1 MARRALLLAGALVA
15 GVVVLAFAAAALVL
29 ASGPGHAVAR
39 RLAVAALEGVVDGR
53 VRVGSL
59 GGPLW
64 REVDARDVELATP
77 DGRPVIRVAHLT
89 ARYALADLVRRR
101 FVLSRVV
108 IDGPAVTLE
117 EGADGHLNLEHLF
130 RLLGP
135 HQGPPGRRP
144 VVDLRDVRLTHGVLV
159 LRERGDGGAPRIRQF
174 TGIRMDLAR
183 LRASNPDTAGVA
195 IDLRHLAVTI
205 SDPAAVVRDA
215 AGRATVE
222 GDSVRFALPHLAL
235 PGTVGAANGVVRWGR
250 GVGPGR
256 ARLDL
261 AANLRRASFA
271 DFRWAAAGLPASG
284 GGRVRVRARLLEHGS
299 EWSFAD
305 ADLRSGRS
313 ALRGSVELAA
323 PPDGPVRIGK
333 LSMDAKPLDLAVLE
347 PLVGRLPVGGAV
359 SGHLTASGPLTG
371 LAVGADLAFTDE
383 RVPGHPVNR
392 LTGSGVVTLGG
403 RDGFTFHHFAVSG
416 ASLSMETIER
426 LAPSVGLHGELGM
439 AGDLDGP
446 WRAATFDGSLSHDD
460 GEGDPSRLR
469 GTIRL
474 GLADTLRV
482 DADVVADSV
491 SLDDV
496 ARSYRSVA
504 LAGMVSGR
512 VRLAGPVT
520 GLAYEAD
527 LSGPG
532 GAVRASGEI
541 AARDS
546 AVHLRGS
553 GSFSGID
560 LARRVPGGPPSRLDG
575 TWRADVVLP
584 TASDTAP
591 TTGTLA
597 LLLDSSE
604 VAGIALDRAG
614 ASLTLTRDAVAV
626 DTAYADQREVGL
638 VATGSLGRPGRP
650 AGRLRFAFR
659 ADTLEKVWPLV
670 SWARKAAGDTTP
682 FGLGGAGRVS
692 GQVVGTTAA
701 WTAQGDVSV
710 DSVALGPIAA
720 MAAHAAGSLERS
732 ARGWVFGLRASAETL
747 AVDGMRYQQV
757 AVGASG
763 PLDSLRLHAAAA
775 FGLGSSVE
783 TDLALGLD
791 STGWTAR
798 VTAGRLALPQ
808 RVWQLARPASIVSSA
823 DAVAVDS
830 LELRAESGGLVRIT
844 GRVPRAQP
852 GDLSLEADS
861 VPLWDLYALAELD
874 TTGIGGLLDARVRVV
889 GPAGSPRIE
898 AAAGVTD
905 GRFGDFHAPRLEG
918 SASYADRR
926 LVFSGGL
933 GNGGGRVVNASG
945 SLPLDLALEAVARRQ
960 LPDSLRIRVRADS
973 VDLAILD
980 ALTPLVRG
988 VSGRL
993 VADVSVEGTWE
1004 RPDLTGSARI
1014 VDGAVGIP
1022 ALGARYSG
1030 IEARLS
1036 LSGDRLRVED
1046 ARLRGGAGTLAI
1058 GGDVRFEALTHPML
1072 DLTLKARSFSAF
1084 SQRDFAGLTVTGE
1097 LRLAG
1102 PAVGATLTGG
1112 VVVDAGFLAFA
1123 DLVEKRIVNL
1133 DDPEFRA
1140 VVDSSLAQATGLGPS
1155 VQNVLLD
1162 SLRIRDLT
1170 VAMGPDVWLRSHEAN
1185 IQLAGSFTVAK
1196 DVEAGASR
1204 YRLDG
1209 TLRAVRGTYRL
1220 VVGPT
1225 AKEFRVTR
1233 GTVRFFGTPD
1243 LNPVLDIAAEH
1254 TVRSVSG
1261 GDLVVRAVIG
1271 GTLLV
1276 PKLSLESDERPPLS
1290 ETEIVSYLLFGRPSF
1305 DLASGGGGGGG
1316 GGTATSTSEQA
1327 IFQGAM
1333 AGLAG
1338 ALSGELE
1345 QTLVTNLGIPVDYIA
1360 IRPGGGTVGDIFSS
1374 TRVEAG
1380 TQLGE
1385 RTFLTL
1391 NAGLCQVARGLS
1403 SQALGASVEHRLTGR
1418 FTMEASIEPTVEECR
1433 PVGFQI
1439 RPPAPYQIGFDLFWQ
1454 WGTP

>member
-1 MARRALLLAGALVA
+1 MARRVLFLAGVAAL
-15 GVVVLAFAAAALVL
+15 GLVVLGLAAATLIL
-29 ASGPGHAVAR
+29 ASAPGHAVAR
-39 RLAVAALEGVVDGR
+39 RLVVAALERAVDGR
-53 VRVGSL
+53 VRIGSL

-64 REVDARDVELATP
+64 RELDAREIELATP
-77 DGRPVIRVAHLT
+77 DGRPVIRAARLT
-89 ARYALADLVRRR
+89 VRYTLADLVRRR
-101 FVLSRVV
+101 FVLTHVA
-108 IDGPAVTLE
+108 IDAPAVTLE
-117 EGADGHLNLEHLF
+117 EGADGHLNIEHLF

-135 HQGPPGRRP
+135 RSGPAGRRP
-144 VVDLRDVRLTHGVLV
+144 VVDLRDVRLRHGSLV
-159 LRERGDGGAPRIRQF
+159 LRERNGDGGTRVRQF
-174 TGIRMDLAR
+174 TGIQMDLAR
-183 LRASNPDTAGVA
+183 VRASSPDTAGVL
-195 IDLRHLAVTI
+195 IDIRHLAVAI
-205 SDPAAVVRDA
+205 SDPAALVRDA
-215 AGRATVE
+215 KGRATVE
-222 GDSVRFALPHLAL
+222 GDSVRFDLPRLAL
-235 PGTVGAANGVVRWGR
+235 PGTVGTAQGVVRWGR
-250 GVGPGR
+250 AVAAGR
-256 ARLDL
+256 PKLDL

-271 DFRWAAAGLPASG
+271 DFRWAAGGLPASG
-284 GGRVRVRARLLEHGS
+284 GGRVRVRARLLRHGS

-313 ALRGSVELAA
+313 VVRGSVDLVA
-323 PPDGPVRIGK
+323 PPSGSVRLGK
-333 LSMDAKPLDLAVLE
+333 LSVDAKPLDLGLLE
-347 PLVGRLPVGGAV
+347 PLLGKLPVGGVV

-371 LAVGADLAFTDE
+371 LTVGADLAFTDE
-383 RVPGHPVNR
+383 RVAGHPVNR
-392 LTGSGVVTLGG
+392 VAGSGLVALGG
-403 RDGFTFHHFAVSG
+403 RDGFTFHHFAVTS
-416 ASLSMETIER
+416 ASLALGTIER
-426 LAPSVGLHGELGM
+426 FAPSVGLKGQLGLV
-439 AGDLDGP
+439 GDLDGP
-446 WRAATFDGSLSHDD
+446 WRAATFGGTLSHDD
-460 GEGDPSRLR
+460 GHGDPSRLR
-469 GTIRL
+469 GTMRL

-496 ARSYRSVA
+496 SRSYPGVA
-504 LAGMVSGR
+504 LAGTVSGR

-520 GLAYEAD
+520 ALAFEAA
-527 LSGPG
+527 LAGPG
-532 GAVRASGEI
+532 GAVQASGEI

-546 AVHLRGS
+546 AVHFRGS
-553 GSFSGID
+553 GSLAGID
-560 LARRVPGGPPSRLDG
+560 LARRLPGGPESRLDG

-584 TASDTAP
+584 SASGREP
-591 TTGTLA
+591 VTGTLS
-597 LLLDSSE
+597 LVLDSSE
-604 VAGIALDRAG
+604 VAGIPLDRAG
-614 ASLTLTRDAVAV
+614 AALTLTAQGLEV
-626 DTAYADQREVGL
+626 DTAYAEQRDVGL
-638 VATGSLGRPGRP
+638 VASGSLGRPGGS
-650 AGRLRFAFR
+650 AGQLRVAFH
-659 ADTLEKVWPLV
+659 ADTLEKIWPLV

-692 GQVVGTTAA
+692 GRLVGTTAA
-701 WTAQGDVSV
+701 WVAQGDVSL
-710 DSVALGPIAA
+710 DSVALGPVSARAA
-720 MAAHAAGSLERS
+720 RVRGSLERTE
-732 ARGWVFGLRASAETL
+732 RGWAFGLRAAAETL
-747 AVDGMRYQQV
+747 AVDGMRYDAV
-757 AVGASG
+757 AISADG

-783 TDLALGLD
+783 ADLALALD
-791 STGWTAR
+791 SIGWAAR
-798 VTAGRLALPQ
+798 VSAGTLALPQ
-808 RVWQLARPASIVSSA
+808 RVWRLARPTSITASA
-823 DAVAVDS
+823 DAVAIDS
-830 LELRAESGGLVRIT
+830 LELRAESGGLVRIA
-844 GRVPRAQP
+844 GRLPRARP

-874 TTGIGGLLDARVRVV
+874 TTGIGGLLDARVHVV
-889 GPAGSPRIE
+889 GPAASPRIE
-898 AAAGVTD
+898 AAAAVSD
-905 GRFGDFHAPRLEG
+905 GRFGEFHAPRLDG

-933 GNGGGRVVNASG
+933 GGTGGRVVTASG
-945 SLPLDLALEAVARRQ
+945 SLPLDLALESVARRQ
-960 LPDSLRIRVRADS
+960 LPDSLRITVRADS

-993 VADVSVEGTWE
+993 VADVSIDGTWE
-1004 RPDLTGSARI
+1004 RPDLTGSAR
-1014 VDGAVGIP
+1014 VVGGAVSIP

-1036 LSGDRLRVED
+1036 LSGDRLLVEE

-1058 GGDVRFEALTHPML
+1058 GGDVRFAALTHPML

-1084 SQRDFAGLTVTGE
+1084 SQRDFAGLTATGE
-1097 LRLAG
+1097 LRLTG

-1196 DVEAGASR
+1196 DVEVGTSR

-1290 ETEIVSYLLFGRPSF
+1290 ETEIVSYLLFGRPTF
-1305 DLASGGGGGGG
+1305 DLASGGG
-1316 GGTATSTSEQA
+1316 TATGTSEQA